1 MKLHL
6 VLASALVIGATV
18 ASIPAAFAGTTA
30 TVPIS
35 GTVASTL
42 NISAFPT
49 TEAGTLDLSTASDT
63 IVKVADLAIDTNNST
78 GYTLTASSGN
88 LSNPDSATPISY
100 QVKVIDSSASAPVSG
115 DFTVASGTD
124 LSYGTSGANATGT
137 NGKFLFIKYTPAG
150 LQDPGNYNGTI
161 NLTVAD
167 N

>member
-1 MKLHL
+1 MKLHFA
-6 VLASALVIGATV
+6 LASALVFGATAAFV
-18 ASIPAAFAGTTA
+18 PAAFAGTTA

-35 GTVASTL
+35 GTVTSTL
-42 NISAFPT
+42 NISAFAT
-49 TEAGTLDLSTASDT
+49 TEASSLDLSTPNEA

-100 QVKVIDSSASAPVSG
+100 QVKVIDGTASAPVTG

-124 LSYGTSGANATGT
+124 LSYGTSGANASST
-137 NGKFLFIKYTPAG
+137 NGKSLYIKYTPAG
-150 LQDPGNYNGTI
+150 LQDPGAYNGTI
-161 NLTVAD
+161 NLSVAD